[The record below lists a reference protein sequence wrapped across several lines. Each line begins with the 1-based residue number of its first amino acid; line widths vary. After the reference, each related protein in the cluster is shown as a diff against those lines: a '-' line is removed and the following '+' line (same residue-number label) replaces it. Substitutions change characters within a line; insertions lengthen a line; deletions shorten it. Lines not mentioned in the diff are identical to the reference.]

1 MEREIAVM
9 IPIIITLVTGI
20 VIVTAIFFKSREKQ
34 LLIEKGMSA
43 EDIKLFYQEKKDPYT
58 LMKIGIVILFFGL
71 GLGFG
76 LMLKEATDQEYWVPF
91 LLFTLSGLGFV
102 IANLISNSLNKKTV

>member
-43 EDIKLFYQEKKDPYT
+43 EDIKLFYQQKKDPYT

-76 LMLKEATDQEYWVPF
+76 LMLEEATGKDYWVPF

-102 IANLISNSLNKKTV
+102 AANVLSNNMNKKTT